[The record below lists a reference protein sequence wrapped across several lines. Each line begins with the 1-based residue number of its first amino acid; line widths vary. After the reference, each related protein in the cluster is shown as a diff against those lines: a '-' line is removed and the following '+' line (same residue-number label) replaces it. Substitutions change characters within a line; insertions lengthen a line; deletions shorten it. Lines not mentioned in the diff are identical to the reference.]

1 MPNAKI
7 AAIDNGLAFPFKHP
21 DQWRAC
27 KWKTFLVLTILDPYQ
42 WVGLS
47 IAQRP
52 FSDEIVSKVLPLVD
66 NTDFV
71 RELGNDLRKIFEVFL
86 DSKISF

>member
-1 MPNAKI
+1 MGLLFRLNIQISGEHVNKI
-7 AAIDNGLAFPFKHP
+7 
-21 DQWRAC
+21 
-27 KWKTFLVLTILDPYQ
+27 TFLVLTILDPYQ

-52 FSDEIVSKVLPLVD
+52 FSDEIVNKVLPLVD